1 MGAEPVRL
9 RFRVASEGESVL
21 GARVVLAGDEWSLFA
36 TTDTQGEVAFDVSLA
51 DLELIPPTLESV
63 LYLGSMRVTASK
75 LGYLAAVERRL
86 DVIDCSV
93 TALERTRTETVTTL
107 QRELEALLASD
118 LPSDPRGLGAFDPT
132 TGPAAEER
140 TFSALSRTIHIVAE
154 LDGIASAAASAGS
167 PVRDTARTALQALG
181 LGFVGGAPRGS
192 HG

>member
-1 MGAEPVRL
+1 
-9 RFRVASEGESVL
+9 
-21 GARVVLAGDEWSLFA
+21 
-36 TTDTQGEVAFDVSLA
+36 
-51 DLELIPPTLESV
+51 
-63 LYLGSMRVTASK
+63 MRVTASK